1 MPGLSLIAHKRPK
14 RLAAVAAFLA
24 LGACSLPQLPKLAPG
39 KTDDPTVNLT
49 LIPSSFQSMEGWAQ
63 GDHTLAFQAFMSGC
77 TNIVG
82 RDKSKSLGGNP
93 AYGRI
98 ADWQPVCQRAVAVN
112 AGNAQAVRAFF
123 ETNFAPIEARAGT
136 NPEGLFTGYYEPEL
150 RGSRTRKGKYQTPLY
165 ARPHDLV
172 QVQLGDFN
180 EKWRG
185 DRIAGRVVDGK
196 LVPYL
201 DRAAIVAGGLGTR
214 GRALVYVDDAWE
226 AFSLQVQGSGRVH
239 LDNGEYVRLNFDG
252 VNGHSYTSIGRKLI
266 DRGIIAREKLSM
278 QAIRDWL
285 KANPKQAD
293 EVMNLN
299 RSYVFFKEMEVGDR
313 ALGAPGAAGVPLIAK
328 ASLAI
333 DLRYHALGAPMW
345 VSANAP
351 DPSERDK
358 SQPFRQLMVAADTGG
373 AIRGPVR
380 GDVYWGV
387 GAKAEEVAGR
397 MAHRGRLIILLP
409 KPLAAQI
416 KG

>member
-1 MPGLSLIAHKRPK
+1 MPGLPLTTRGHAMHFF
-14 RLAAVAAFLA
+14 AAVALLA
-24 LGACSLPQLPKLAPG
+24 LGACGLPQIPKLTPG
-39 KTDDPTVNLT
+39 KTEDAPAKLT
-49 LIPSSFQSMEGWAQ
+49 LAPTSFQSMDGWAE
-63 GDHTLAFQAFMSGC
+63 GDHSLALQAFNAGC
-77 TNIVG
+77 ANIIG
-82 RDKSKSLGGNP
+82 RDKSKSLGGDP
-93 AYGRI
+93 AYGRV
-98 ADWQPVCQRAVAVN
+98 ADWQPVCRRATAVKP
-112 AGNAQAVRAFF
+112 GNAQTARAFF
-123 ETNFAPIEARAGT
+123 EANFAPIEARSGT
-136 NPEGLFTGYYEPEL
+136 TPEGLFTGYYEPEL

-165 ARPHDLV
+165 ARPDDLV

-185 DRIAGRVVDGK
+185 DRIAGRVVNGK
-196 LVPYL
+196 LEPYL
-201 DRAAIVAGGLGTR
+201 DRAAIVSGGLGSR

-239 LDNGEYVRLNFDG
+239 LADGGYIRLNFDG

-299 RSYVFFKEMEVGDR
+299 RSYVFFKEVEVGDR
-313 ALGAPGAAGVPLIAK
+313 TLGAPGAAGVPLIAK

-351 DPSERDK
+351 DPSMRDK
-358 SQPFRQLMVAADTGG
+358 SQPFRQLMIAGDTGG